1 MKPAPN
7 LSPARRSPYEDR
19 REGEDKLF
27 RAPEFQFQPRRFGDF
42 FGGYGRPR
50 RRPGFSALAWEVLRA
65 DASRTFPLE
74 TAVLGLI
81 TLVAAWPVAA
91 MIHEVIRL
99 LK

>member
-1 MKPAPN
+1 MKAVPAFSPVRQSPHGERRERERGFFPAP
-7 LSPARRSPYEDR
+7 A
-19 REGEDKLF
+19 
-27 RAPEFQFQPRRFGDF
+27 FQFQPRRFGDF
-42 FGGYGRPR
+42 FGGYGPPR
-50 RRPGFSALAWEVLRA
+50 RRPGFSALAREVLRA

-91 MIHEVIRL
+91 MIYEVIRL